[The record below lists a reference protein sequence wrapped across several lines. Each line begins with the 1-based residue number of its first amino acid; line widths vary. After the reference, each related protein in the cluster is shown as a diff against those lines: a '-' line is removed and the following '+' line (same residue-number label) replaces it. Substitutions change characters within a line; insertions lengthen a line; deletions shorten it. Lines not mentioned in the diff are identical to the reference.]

1 MIWCRLMRRLTLIP
15 SLTETVAGRKTFLRK
30 IVSEEEWMDRALVLA
45 NRGLALAHPNPR
57 VGAVIV
63 KDGKVVGEGFHTYDG
78 MKHAERIALE
88 RAGAK
93 ARGAT
98 LYINLE
104 PCCHFGRTGPCSDAI
119 IAAGIRRVVAAMK
132 DPNRL
137 VAGHGFRQ
145 LKRAGVRIEVGVRDA
160 EARRL
165 NEDFVGWIRARRPF
179 VILKSALTLDGRIA
193 ERAGTATAITGAASL
208 AAVQKWR
215 HASDA
220 ILTGIGTVLAD
231 DPLLTDRSGSARRR
245 RLLRVVIDS
254 RLRIPLRSRLVRS
267 AREDLLVFTLQSAT
281 SAKARA
287 LTKAGVEVLTIRSRG
302 GRVDLKE
309 VIRELGRREILS
321 VLLEAGPALN
331 GAAIEAGI
339 VDKMILFYAPKFIG
353 ERGVPMA
360 ILPAGWF
367 RRGRELRIERVER
380 FGEDFAVEGYFHDV
394 YGNHRARRTN

>member
-1 MIWCRLMRRLTLIP
+1 MRRLTLIP
-15 SLTETVAGRKTFLRK
+15 SLTETVAGRRTSRRK
-30 IVSEEEWMDRALVLA
+30 IVSEEEWMDRALSLA

-63 KDGKVVGEGFHTYDG
+63 KDGKVVGEGFHSYDG

-119 IAAGIRRVVAAMK
+119 IAAEIRRVVAAMK

-145 LKRAGVRIEVGVRDA
+145 LKRAGVRVDVGVREA

-165 NEDFVGWIRARRPF
+165 NEDFVGWIRTRRPF
-179 VILKSALTLDGRIA
+179 VVLKSALTLDGRIA
-193 ERAGTATAITGAASL
+193 ERAGAATAITGAASL
-208 AAVQKWR
+208 AAVQKLR

-231 DPLLTDRSGSARRR
+231 DPLLTDRSGSPRRR

-254 RLRIPLRSRLVRS
+254 RLRIPPKSRLVRS
-267 AREDLLVFTLQSAT
+267 AREDLLVFTLQSAA

-287 LTKAGVEVLTIRSRG
+287 LTKAGVEVFQIRSRG
-302 GRVDLKE
+302 RRLDLKE

-321 VLLEAGPALN
+321 VLLEAGPGLN

-339 VDKMILFYAPKFIG
+339 VDKLILFYAPKFIG

-360 ILPAGWF
+360 FLPPGWF

-394 YGNHRARRTN
+394 YGNHRARRKN